1 MLFLKNCRKIF
12 TNCIL
17 FLDVFYFDLLEE
29 EEEQS
34 RMEVQENLD

>member
-1 MLFLKNCRKIF
+1 MY
-12 TNCIL
+12 T
-17 FLDVFYFDLLEE
+17 FLDIYYFDLLEEE